1 MAVHLFTATGAGL
14 AMLGF
19 LAAVAGDWAL
29 MAIWLALAF
38 VVDGIDGP
46 LARRFSVSDHAP
58 EIDGVILDLVIDFL
72 TYVVIPIYAIY
83 AAGLVPDWSGLMVL
97 VGVPVASAVYF
108 ADTRMKTEDKS
119 FLGFPGC
126 WNMVAVVLLVLQPPP
141 WIALAFVLVLTA
153 ALFLPIRFVHPVRT
167 ARWRPLTLSVSVVW
181 VVAIVLAAIQD
192 FDPGPVVSAIVGI
205 STLYLCLAGAL
216 QQLLDDD

>member
-97 VGVPVASAVYF
+97 VGEPEASAVYI
-108 ADTRMKTEDKS
+108 ADTRMKTED
-119 FLGFPGC
+119 
-126 WNMVAVVLLVLQPPP
+126 
-141 WIALAFVLVLTA
+141 
-153 ALFLPIRFVHPVRT
+153 
-167 ARWRPLTLSVSVVW
+167 
-181 VVAIVLAAIQD
+181 
-192 FDPGPVVSAIVGI
+192 
-205 STLYLCLAGAL
+205 
-216 QQLLDDD
+216 